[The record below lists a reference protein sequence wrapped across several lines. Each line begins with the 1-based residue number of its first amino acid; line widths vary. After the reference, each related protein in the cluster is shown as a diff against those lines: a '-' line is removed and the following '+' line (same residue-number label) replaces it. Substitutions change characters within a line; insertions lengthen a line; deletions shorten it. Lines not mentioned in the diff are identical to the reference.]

1 MMRSAPGARYALG
14 DRSVRLQGFVPIEH
28 PLRRVRSVVDGTLG
42 WLRPCLSPGAGVT
55 QRGTHTPEQVVRA
68 LVLQFLFAIRRDHQ
82 LVEQIWYSMLFR
94 WFVGVRVD
102 EPKWDLEAFA
112 EYRQQL
118 LTQDAI
124 REALVAA
131 LMEAHNAGLLTLEAL
146 NARRRELNQYA
157 SEVTVG
163 VGQPGVL
170 PVPTTR

>member
-1 MMRSAPGARYALG
+1 MMRGAPATARDALR
-14 DRSVRLQGFVPIEH
+14 DRRLQGFVPIEH

-42 WLRPCLSPGAGVT
+42 WLRPWLCSGAAPPP
-55 QRGTHTPEQVVRA
+55 RGSLVAEQAVRA
-68 LVLQFLFAIRRDHQ
+68 LVLQLLFAIRRDRQ

-94 WFVGVRVD
+94 WFVGVRLD

-112 EYRQQL
+112 ATRQYL

-124 REALVAA
+124 REVLVAA
-131 LMEAHNAGLLTLEAL
+131 LTEAHRVGLLTVEGLD
-146 NARRRELNQYA
+146 ARRCELSQYA

-170 PVPTTR
+170 PARE